1 MKSLSFVYFTNSQN
15 ALGVE
20 LKIQNFHKNFNK
32 KGIVSTVYPINTGE
46 GFIKSTLKLL
56 NVTRL
61 NSKFIFIRYNNS
73 RNIFFLILMIL
84 LKFKRKRI
92 ILEIPTPIINH
103 CKEIIISKS
112 SRHRKLFVLTTTWL
126 LGPLPFLLPD
136 LIIQYA
142 EENIYFKLL
151 SRNNLLMGNGID
163 VESYAFNEVK
173 SDRFRNFPV
182 YEIVVIANLAP
193 WHGIDLLIEALSRL
207 EFKFHLHIVGD
218 GPEKTNLES
227 LAKRYKLG
235 SNISFYGKLSR
246 EEYLPIL
253 KNAHLGIGSLNWDI
267 IDVKISSALKLR
279 EYVSAGLPVIFS
291 SFDPD
296 LSGERNC
303 IQVKCNVESIF
314 NALIECHTRSNQF
327 SVIEQLE
334 LAKKK
339 LDMSIKVESIIN
351 ELTSLSDN

>member
-1 MKSLSFVYFTNSQN
+1 MKAISFVYFTNSQD

-32 KGIVSTVYPINTGE
+32 KGIVSTVYPINTSE

-73 RNIFFLILMIL
+73 RNIFFFILMIL
-84 LKFKRKRI
+84 LKFRRKRI

-112 SRHRKLFVLTTTWL
+112 SRYRRLFLLTTTWL

-163 VESYAFNEVK
+163 VESYAFSEAK

-182 YEIVVIANLAP
+182 YEIIVIANLAP

-218 GPEKTNLES
+218 GPEKTKLRS

-235 SNISFYGKLSR
+235 NNISFYGKLSR

-253 KNAHLGIGSLNWDI
+253 EKAHLGIGSLNWDI

-296 LSGERNC
+296 LSGKSNC
-303 IQVKCNVESIF
+303 IQVKCNVESVL
-314 NALIECHTRSNQF
+314 NALIECHKGCNQF
-327 SVIEQLE
+327 SAIEQIE
-334 LAKKK
+334 LAKKE

-351 ELTSLSDN
+351 KLSSLRNN